1 MKHTRS
7 TRFARFARHVRRL
20 TGALVTLLAVLALS
34 GCFQSL
40 VLLKVN
46 KDGSGTLEET
56 MLLTEGFSQLLASLS
71 GQPAPEEEADDV
83 DEAQL
88 QEKARSMG
96 EGVRLVSAEA
106 VKNEQGA
113 GYRAVFSFPDINKV
127 RVNQN
132 PGAGIAAGPG
142 EQQDGGEP
150 SVEEWLQFRFRKGAT
165 STLEVL
171 YPTPEVSE
179 EEPEEEAA
187 QEQDMGENPEM
198 MQMMRQLYSDM
209 RVRVAVEVGGKIV
222 DTNARY
228 VEGSRVTLMDVDFGR
243 LLEDEA
249 RFQQLMNANPKSI
262 EEMEQII
269 GDNPAL
275 RIETQEQVS
284 IRFN

>member
-1 MKHTRS
+1 MKRALHL
-7 TRFARFARHVRRL
+7 A
-20 TGALVTLLAVLALS
+20 GALVALLAVFALS

-40 VLLKVN
+40 VLLRVN

-71 GQPAPEEEADDV
+71 GQPAPDDQADDEV

-88 QEKARSMG
+88 QEKARAMG

-106 VKNEQGA
+106 VKNEQGS

-142 EQQDGGEP
+142 GQQEGQEP
-150 SVEEWLQFRFRKGAT
+150 SVEEWLQFRFRRGAT

-171 YPTPEVSE
+171 YPAPATEQAQE
-179 EEPEEEAA
+179 AAEDEPEP
-187 QEQDMGENPEM
+187 DMTANPEM

-209 RVRVAVEVGGKIV
+209 RIRVAVEVGGRIV

-243 LLEDEA
+243 LLEDEG
-249 RFQQLMNANPKSI
+249 RFRQLLNANPKSV
-262 EEMEQII
+262 EEMERLI
-269 GDNPAL
+269 GNNPAL
-275 RIETQEQVS
+275 RVETQEKVS

>member
-1 MKHTRS
+1 MK
-7 TRFARFARHVRRL
+7 FARYPVRVL
-20 TGALVTLLAVLALS
+20 LALLAVGALS

-40 VLLKVN
+40 VLVKVN

-71 GQPAPEEEADDV
+71 GQETPAQDEESNDV

-88 QEKARSMG
+88 QEKARAMG
-96 EGVRLVSAEA
+96 EGVRLVSAEP

-142 EQQDGGEP
+142 GDQGTQDQ
-150 SVEEWLQFRFRKGAT
+150 SVEDWLQFRFKQGAT

-171 YPTPEVSE
+171 YPTPAEGKQDTEGE
-179 EEPEEEAA
+179 EQP
-187 QEQDMGENPEM
+187 QQDMSQNPEM

-209 RVRVAVEVGGKIV
+209 RIRIAVEVGGRIV

-228 VEGSRVTLMDVDFGR
+228 VDGSRVTLMDVDFGR
-243 LLEDEA
+243 LLEDETS
-249 RFQQLMNANPKSI
+249 FQQLLNANPKSI
-262 EEMEQII
+262 EEVEQII

-275 RIETQEQVS
+275 RVDTQEKVS